1 MRSCL
6 MFTLV
11 IFGGFFTF
19 VAHAEQSHSPN
30 LARGEQ
36 VYKRYCAGCHGA
48 SGQGDGYR
56 ILGADPADFTAPAT
70 KEKSDAVLLETI
82 HEGELKM
89 PAWKPRLSQEEV
101 LDVLAYIR
109 ELARHK
115 P

>member
-6 MFTLV
+6 MFILV
-11 IFGGFFTF
+11 IGGGFYTL
-19 VAHAEQSHSPN
+19 AAYAEKSQSPN

-56 ILGADPADFTAPAT
+56 ILGANPTDFTTPAA
-70 KEKSDAVLLETI
+70 KEKSDAMLLETI
-82 HEGELKM
+82 HEGKLKM
-89 PAWKPRLSQEEV
+89 PAWNPRLSQEKIR
-101 LDVLAYIR
+101 DVVAYIR
-109 ELARHK
+109 ELARQK